1 LKNTFNNFVVNIL
14 GLTAEEEKDNGVTDG
29 LMQLLIEIR
38 NEARAKKDYATTD
51 KVRDELKKIGVQ
63 LKDGKEGTEWSYL

>member
-1 LKNTFNNFVVNIL
+1 L
-14 GLTAEEEKDNGVTDG
+14 GLNAEEEKDNGITDG

-38 NEARAKKDYATTD
+38 NEARTKKDYATTD